1 MTTFYSVR
9 LDGPQDK
16 LTLLET
22 AWEEACVSTSLFELN
37 PGKWQLEALFLKAP
51 DMAHLF
57 TLAPQ
62 ELQTLRD
69 QAVQEIL
76 PPKDWLS
83 ENRQSFAPLEIGSFF
98 IHSAQDKQSLPEGK
112 IGLEIEAAT
121 AFGTGRHETTKGC
134 LLLIERLVEE
144 EGAHIHNVLDL
155 GCGTGI
161 LAMAA
166 AHLLPSAHFL
176 ASDNDPEAVSMT
188 AKNLEINA
196 LGGRITPVLSEGFRD
211 LESAP
216 FDLIIANI
224 LAEPLYQLAPDMG
237 ARAGPNSWLILSGL
251 LDTQSPFLIDVY
263 EAQGFECV
271 DAFEENGWCAML
283 LERSNLT

>member
-9 LDGPQDK
+9 LDGSQEK
-16 LTLLET
+16 LLPVEE
-22 AWEEACVSTSLFELN
+22 AWEEVCVSSSLFELES
-37 PGKWQLEALFLKAP
+37 GKWQLEALFLHSP
-51 DMAHLF
+51 DVVHLF
-57 TLAPQ
+57 TLLPQ
-62 ELQTLRD
+62 ELQSLKD
-69 QAVQEIL
+69 KIVQEVL
-76 PPKDWLS
+76 PPRDWLS

-98 IHSAQDKQSLPEGK
+98 IHSAQDKPLLPEGK

-134 LLLIERLVEE
+134 LLLIERLIEE

-166 AHLLPSAHFL
+166 AHLLPDAHFM
-176 ASDNDPEAVSMT
+176 ASDNDPDAVSMT
-188 AKNLEINA
+188 TKNLAANA
-196 LGGRITPVLSEGFRD
+196 LEGRITSVLSEGFAD
-211 LESAP
+211 LKGGP

-237 ARAGPNSWLILSGL
+237 ARAAENSWLILSGL

-271 DAFEENGWCAML
+271 DAVEENGWCAML
-283 LERSNLT
+283 LERVQSK